1 MTESGRGSETETEAG
16 RGIAETPSATAEAG
30 VEAHLYGTGV
40 GAASQENTREL
51 QVPATWSWEV
61 KGHRGIGTVTTTL
74 EPRVSHHCSVLNYN
88 CHTSPHI
95 KWSSGNLPVPQPNSW
110 NLTLSFLPVK
120 SEREELGYEGK
131 MWPYVGIT
139 SVPRS
144 FSLHPA
150 FRLPWYSAFWGQLGP
165 GLGHL

>member
-74 EPRVSHHCSVLNYN
+74 EPRVSQHCSVLNYN

-95 KWSSGNLPVPQPNSW
+95 K
-110 NLTLSFLPVK
+110 
-120 SEREELGYEGK
+120 
-131 MWPYVGIT
+131 
-139 SVPRS
+139 
-144 FSLHPA
+144 
-150 FRLPWYSAFWGQLGP
+150 
-165 GLGHL
+165 